1 MAYLNSVKTS
11 AISQLGEGRA
21 LARLLENLPS
31 IVAFALALV
40 LAWQLAHLVWSLI
53 PGAEEDAMIAVVPA
67 ATPQTPG
74 STARAPSAV
83 DASSIVAAHLFGIAA
98 PAEVVADTTV
108 PDNVEETTLNLEL
121 KGTLAATTPADALAI
136 IADGATEKVYRVN
149 DAIRQNVT
157 LHSVERD
164 RVILDRSGQLE
175 ALKLPQEYA
184 SGAGSRRSGAR
195 APVRAAQQRR
205 TTTPSV
211 AQVLTENQT
220 QLLQIIRP
228 APYFQDGAMRGYR
241 LYPSTNRKVFAE
253 IGLRPGDIA
262 TAINGSPLTDP
273 SSGAQIF
280 ADLGSTDSVSITIE
294 RDGVEQ
300 TLTVNTS
307 QLDLSDEASR

>member
-1 MAYLNSVKTS
+1 MAYLDSVKTS
-11 AISQLGEGRA
+11 AMSQLGEGRA
-21 LARLLENLPS
+21 LGKLLEHLPS
-31 IVAFALALV
+31 IVAFALALI
-40 LAWQLAHLVWSLI
+40 LAWQLAHLVWSLV
-53 PGAEEDAMIAVVPA
+53 PGTREDPMIATAPISA
-67 ATPQTPG
+67 AQTPG
-74 STARAPSAV
+74 GEPRARSV
-83 DASSIVAAHLFGIAA
+83 TDASGIVAAHLFG
-98 PAEVVADTTV
+98 VADPV
-108 PDNVEETTLNLEL
+108 EAVVDRGIPDNVEETTLNLEL
-121 KGTLAATTPADALAI
+121 KGTLAATTPSEALAI
-136 IADGATEKVYRVN
+136 IADGSTEKVYRVK

-157 LHSVERD
+157 LHAVERD

-175 ALKLPQEYA
+175 ALKLPQDYA
-184 SGAGSRRSGAR
+184 SGTTSRRSTSR
-195 APVRAAQQRR
+195 APVRATQQR

-280 ADLGSTDSVSITIE
+280 SDLGNSDSVSITIE

-307 QLDLSDEASR
+307 QLDLGDEASR